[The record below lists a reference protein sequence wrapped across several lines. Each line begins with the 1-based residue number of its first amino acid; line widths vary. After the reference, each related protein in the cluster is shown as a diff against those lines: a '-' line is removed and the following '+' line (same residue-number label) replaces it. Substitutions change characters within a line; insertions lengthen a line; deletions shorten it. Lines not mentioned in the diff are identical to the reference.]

1 MRASEEYSTINRF
14 AAIAPVDVKG
24 LIEALGIQYQKAFL
38 NDNISGML
46 ERMSNG
52 RFKITVNAT
61 HKETR
66 QRFTA
71 AHELG
76 HYINHRNLIGDG
88 IDDNK
93 AYRSTAEGMYHNKDI
108 GPLEET
114 EANKFA
120 AIVLM
125 PGPMVKQEY
134 QANQNTD
141 ELARKFGVS
150 ERALK
155 WRLVNLKLATKIEVG
170 LN

>member
-14 AAIAPVDVKG
+14 AASAPVDVRG

-38 NDNISGML
+38 ADNISGML
-46 ERMSNG
+46 ERLDDG
-52 RFKITVNAT
+52 YFKITVNAT
-61 HKETR
+61 HRETR

-76 HYINHRNLIGDG
+76 HFMNHRNLIGDG
-88 IDDNK
+88 VDDNK
-93 AYRSTAEGMYHNKDI
+93 AYRSTDEGKYHNTDI

-125 PGPMVKQEY
+125 PGPLVQLEY
-134 QANQNTD
+134 ENTKD
-141 ELARKFGVS
+141 TSKLAKKFGVS
-150 ERALK
+150 ERAIK
-155 WRLVNLKLATKIEVG
+155 WRLVNLRLAAKSTLG
-170 LN
+170 L